1 MERAL
6 SKVSLLMNILNVT
19 LKIQM
24 QDFKVH
30 NKGNIP
36 VRISEY
42 LLHSIVRETVGG

>member
-1 MERAL
+1 MEQTL

-19 LKIQM
+19 LKMQM

-36 VRISEY
+36 ELVNIFCTAEY
-42 LLHSIVRETVGG
+42 GKL